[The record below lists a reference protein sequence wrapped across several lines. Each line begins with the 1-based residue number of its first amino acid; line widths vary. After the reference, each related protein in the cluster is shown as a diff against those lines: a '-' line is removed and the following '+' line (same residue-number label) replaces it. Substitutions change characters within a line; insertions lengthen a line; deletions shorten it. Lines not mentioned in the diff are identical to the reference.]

1 MTIRSTYTA
10 RGRARVAALLAGAVL
25 LASCGQQR
33 QDPAPRLAPTAAV
46 APLPVPIY
54 FGAQFCEECI
64 SASDEAPVQAF

>member
-1 MTIRSTYTA
+1 MTSQSA
-10 RGRARVAALLAGAVL
+10 NLPGGRARVAALLAGAAL

-64 SASDEAPVQAF
+64 PASDEAPVQAF